1 MDAEA
6 DLHASMID
14 DPDGRYGMQLSRRS
28 LLQCGAIAC
37 SGFLFMP
44 MPGCQSTRR
53 PAPTTPLS
61 ASPTGTAPEDPMP
74 TEYTLPPLPYAYDAL
89 QPHLDAQT
97 LRLHHDRHHQGYVN
111 GANHARAQL
120 AKLRASGDFTGVDYW
135 EKKLAFHTSGHLLHS
150 LFWSNMAPVGK
161 GGQPSPELAA
171 AVQTAF
177 GGTEPMKA
185 QLSAA
190 AKTVEGSGWGILG
203 WNRFSQSLTIL
214 QCENHQKQ
222 AVWST
227 IPLLVVD
234 VWEHAYYLQYQN
246 RRGDFIKAWW
256 NVVNWQDVSARLL
269 QARAVAAG

>member
-1 MDAEA
+1 MRV
-6 DLHASMID
+6 SISD
-14 DPDGRYGMQLSRRS
+14 DPDGRNRMQLSRRT

-37 SGFLFMP
+37 SGLLFMP

-53 PAPTTPLS
+53 PAPNTPLS
-61 ASPTGTAPEDPMP
+61 TPPPGAAPEDTML

-97 LRLHHDRHHQGYVN
+97 LRLHHDKHHLGYVN
-111 GANHARAQL
+111 GANRARAEL
-120 AKLRASGDFTGVDYW
+120 NKMRGSGDFSGVDYW

-161 GGQPSPELAA
+161 GGQPSPELGAA
-171 AVQTAF
+171 AKNAF
-177 GGTEPMKA
+177 GGLDQMQA

-190 AKTVEGSGWGILG
+190 AKAVEGSGWGILG
-203 WNRFSQSLTIL
+203 WDRFSQSLTIL